1 MHALIVDDHAFVC
14 VGLKATLL
22 DGLSDIKV
30 STASDG
36 TRALDILLNDSIDLA
51 VIDLFMPGG
60 DGGFDF
66 IDTVCQ
72 TYPRLPIIVLSAS
85 ESPAHIRK
93 CLDIGAMGFV
103 TKSAP
108 KEILFTA
115 ITKVLTGHRYIP
127 EALLAIQKNNGQG
140 EGGLE
145 EKVDGVTELLTER
158 QLDILKLISPYF
170 FANRVVNFCNS
181 RSSSVPE
188 KLALKP
194 SELEGGLDIML
205 ITPLCAFAPYNAV
218 AGPKITSILSTS
230 SDD

>member
-1 MHALIVDDHAFVC
+1 MHALIVDDHALVC

-36 TRALDILLNDSIDLA
+36 AKALDILLNDSIDLA

-72 TYPRLPIIVLSAS
+72 TYPKLPIIVLSAS
-85 ESPAHIRK
+85 ENPAHIRK
-93 CLDIGAMGFV
+93 CLDIGAKGFV

-115 ITKVLTGHRYIP
+115 ITKVLAGDRYIP
-127 EALLAIQKNNGQG
+127 SALLTAQG
-140 EGGLE
+140 D
-145 EKVDGVTELLTER
+145 DGRGNSDLQASADNVTQLLTER
-158 QLDILKLISPYF
+158 QLEILALISKGLSNKLIARELFLSENTVKVHVSAILRALSLSNRTQAGLVGQKLEIIKVAQLSP
-170 FANRVVNFCNS
+170 N
-181 RSSSVPE
+181 
-188 KLALKP
+188 
-194 SELEGGLDIML
+194 GGL
-205 ITPLCAFAPYNAV
+205 
-218 AGPKITSILSTS
+218 
-230 SDD
+230 

>member
-1 MHALIVDDHAFVC
+1 MHTLIVDDHAFVC

-36 TRALDILLNDSIDLA
+36 AKALDILLNGSIDLA

-72 TYPRLPIIVLSAS
+72 TYPKLPIIVLSAS
-85 ESPAHIRK
+85 ENPAHIRK
-93 CLDIGAMGFV
+93 CLDIGAKGFV

-115 ITKVLTGHRYIP
+115 ITKVLAGDRYIP
-127 EALLAIQKNNGQG
+127 SALLTAQG
-140 EGGLE
+140 DGGRGNS
-145 EKVDGVTELLTER
+145 DFQASADNVTQLLTER
-158 QLDILKLISPYF
+158 QLEILALISKGLSNKLIARELFLSENTVKVHVS
-170 FANRVVNFCNS
+170 AILRALSLSNRTQAGLVGQ
-181 RSSSVPE
+181 
-188 KLALKP
+188 KLEIIKVAQL
-194 SELEGGLDIML
+194 SENGGL
-205 ITPLCAFAPYNAV
+205 
-218 AGPKITSILSTS
+218 
-230 SDD
+230 

>member
-158 QLDILKLISPYF
+158 QLDILKLISKGLSNKLIARELF
-170 FANRVVNFCNS
+170 LSENTVKVHVSAILRALSLSNRTQAGLVGQ
-181 RSSSVPE
+181 
-188 KLALKP
+188 KLELIQATQL
-194 SELEGGLDIML
+194 SENGEL
-205 ITPLCAFAPYNAV
+205 
-218 AGPKITSILSTS
+218 
-230 SDD
+230 

>member
-1 MHALIVDDHAFVC
+1 MHTLIVDDHAFVC

-36 TRALDILLNDSIDLA
+36 AKALDILLNNSIDLA

-72 TYPRLPIIVLSAS
+72 TYPKLPIIVLSAS
-85 ESPAHIRK
+85 ENPAHIRK
-93 CLDIGAMGFV
+93 CLDIGAKGFV

-115 ITKVLTGHRYIP
+115 ITKVLAGDRYIP
-127 EALLAIQKNNGQG
+127 SALLTAQG
-140 EGGLE
+140 DGGRGNSDLQASA
-145 EKVDGVTELLTER
+145 DNVTQLLTER
-158 QLDILKLISPYF
+158 QLEILALISKGFSNKLIARELFLSENTVKVHVS
-170 FANRVVNFCNS
+170 AILRALSLSNRTQAGLVGQ
-181 RSSSVPE
+181 
-188 KLALKP
+188 KLEIIKVAQL
-194 SELEGGLDIML
+194 SENGGL
-205 ITPLCAFAPYNAV
+205 
-218 AGPKITSILSTS
+218 
-230 SDD
+230 

>member
-1 MHALIVDDHAFVC
+1 MHTLIVDDHAFVC

-36 TRALDILLNDSIDLA
+36 AKALDILLNDSIDLA

-72 TYPRLPIIVLSAS
+72 TYPKLPIIVLSAS
-85 ESPAHIRK
+85 ENPAHIRK
-93 CLDIGAMGFV
+93 CLDIGAKGFV

-115 ITKVLTGHRYIP
+115 ITKVLAGDRYIP
-127 EALLAIQKNNGQG
+127 SALLTAQG
-140 EGGLE
+140 DGGRGNSDLQASA
-145 EKVDGVTELLTER
+145 DNVTQLLTER
-158 QLDILKLISPYF
+158 QLEILALISKGLSNKLIARELFLSENTVKVHVS
-170 FANRVVNFCNS
+170 AILRALSLSNRTQAGLVGQQLEIIKVAQ
-181 RSSSVPE
+181 
-188 KLALKP
+188 L
-194 SELEGGLDIML
+194 SENGGL
-205 ITPLCAFAPYNAV
+205 
-218 AGPKITSILSTS
+218 
-230 SDD
+230 

>member
-1 MHALIVDDHAFVC
+1 MHTLIVDDHAFVC

-36 TRALDILLNDSIDLA
+36 AKALDILLNGSIDLA

-72 TYPRLPIIVLSAS
+72 TYPKLPIIVLSAS
-85 ESPAHIRK
+85 ENPAHIRK
-93 CLDIGAMGFV
+93 CLDIGAKGFV

-115 ITKVLTGHRYIP
+115 ITKVLAGDRYIP
-127 EALLAIQKNNGQG
+127 SALLTAQG
-140 EGGLE
+140 DGGRGNSDLQASA
-145 EKVDGVTELLTER
+145 DNVTQLLTER
-158 QLDILKLISPYF
+158 QLEILALISKGLSNKLIARELFLSENTVKVHVSAILRALSLSNRTQAGLVGQKLEIIKVAQLSP
-170 FANRVVNFCNS
+170 N
-181 RSSSVPE
+181 
-188 KLALKP
+188 
-194 SELEGGLDIML
+194 GG
-205 ITPLCAFAPYNAV
+205 
-218 AGPKITSILSTS
+218 S
-230 SDD
+230 

>member
-1 MHALIVDDHAFVC
+1 MHTLIVDDHAFVC

-36 TRALDILLNDSIDLA
+36 TKALDILLNDSIDLA

-72 TYPRLPIIVLSAS
+72 TYPQLPIIVLSAS
-85 ESPAHIRK
+85 ENPAHIRK
-93 CLDIGAMGFV
+93 CLDIGAKGFV

-115 ITKVLTGHRYIP
+115 ITKVLAGDRYIP
-127 EALLAIQKNNGQG
+127 SALLTASGD
-140 EGGLE
+140 GGRGNSDLQASA
-145 EKVDGVTELLTER
+145 DNTTQLLTER
-158 QLDILKLISPYF
+158 QLEILALISKGLSNKLIARELFLSENTVKVHVS
-170 FANRVVNFCNS
+170 AILRALSLSNRTQAGLVGQ
-181 RSSSVPE
+181 
-188 KLALKP
+188 KLEIIKVAQL
-194 SELEGGLDIML
+194 SENGGL
-205 ITPLCAFAPYNAV
+205 
-218 AGPKITSILSTS
+218 
-230 SDD
+230 

>member
-1 MHALIVDDHAFVC
+1 MHTLIVDDHAFVC

-36 TRALDILLNDSIDLA
+36 AKALDILLNNSIDLA

-72 TYPRLPIIVLSAS
+72 TYPKLPIIVLSAS
-85 ESPAHIRK
+85 ENPAHIRK
-93 CLDIGAMGFV
+93 CLDIGAKGFV

-115 ITKVLTGHRYIP
+115 ITKVLAGDRYIP
-127 EALLAIQKNNGQG
+127 SALLTAQG
-140 EGGLE
+140 DGGRGNSDLQASA
-145 EKVDGVTELLTER
+145 DNVTQLLTER
-158 QLDILKLISPYF
+158 QLEILALISKGLSNKLIARELFLSENTVKVHVSAILRALSLSNRTQAGLVGQKLEILKVAQL
-170 FANRVVNFCNS
+170 
-181 RSSSVPE
+181 
-188 KLALKP
+188 
-194 SELEGGLDIML
+194 SENGGL
-205 ITPLCAFAPYNAV
+205 
-218 AGPKITSILSTS
+218 
-230 SDD
+230 

>member
-1 MHALIVDDHAFVC
+1 MHTLIVDDHAFVC

-36 TRALDILLNDSIDLA
+36 AKALNILLNDSIDLA

-72 TYPRLPIIVLSAS
+72 TYPKLPIIVLSAS
-85 ESPAHIRK
+85 ENPAHIRK
-93 CLDIGAMGFV
+93 CLDIGAKGFV

-115 ITKVLTGHRYIP
+115 ITKVLAGDRYIP
-127 EALLAIQKNNGQG
+127 SALLTAQG
-140 EGGLE
+140 DGGRGNSDLQASA
-145 EKVDGVTELLTER
+145 DNVTQLLTER
-158 QLDILKLISPYF
+158 QLEILALISKGFSNKLIARELFLSENTVKVHVS
-170 FANRVVNFCNS
+170 AILRALSLSNRTQAGLVGQ
-181 RSSSVPE
+181 
-188 KLALKP
+188 KLEIIKVAQL
-194 SELEGGLDIML
+194 SENGGL
-205 ITPLCAFAPYNAV
+205 
-218 AGPKITSILSTS
+218 
-230 SDD
+230 

>member
-36 TRALDILLNDSIDLA
+36 AKALDILLNGSIDLA

-72 TYPRLPIIVLSAS
+72 TYPKLPIIVLSAS
-85 ESPAHIRK
+85 ENPAHIRK
-93 CLDIGAMGFV
+93 CLDIGAKGFV

-115 ITKVLTGHRYIP
+115 ITKVLAGDRYIP
-127 EALLAIQKNNGQG
+127 SALLTAQG
-140 EGGLE
+140 DGGRGNS
-145 EKVDGVTELLTER
+145 DFQASADNVTQLLTER
-158 QLDILKLISPYF
+158 QLEILALISKGLSNKLIARDLFLSENTVKVHVS
-170 FANRVVNFCNS
+170 AILRALSLSNRTQAGLVGQ
-181 RSSSVPE
+181 
-188 KLALKP
+188 KLEIIKVAQL
-194 SELEGGLDIML
+194 SENGGL
-205 ITPLCAFAPYNAV
+205 
-218 AGPKITSILSTS
+218 
-230 SDD
+230 

>member
-1 MHALIVDDHAFVC
+1 MHTLIVDDHAFVC

-36 TRALDILLNDSIDLA
+36 AKALDILLNGSIDLA

-72 TYPRLPIIVLSAS
+72 TYPKLPIIVLSAS
-85 ESPAHIRK
+85 ENPAHIRK
-93 CLDIGAMGFV
+93 CLDIGAKGFV

-115 ITKVLTGHRYIP
+115 ITKVLAGDRYIP
-127 EALLAIQKNNGQG
+127 SALLTAQG
-140 EGGLE
+140 DGGRGNSDLQASA
-145 EKVDGVTELLTER
+145 DNVTQLLTER
-158 QLDILKLISPYF
+158 QLEILALISKGLSNKLIARELFLSENTVKVHVSAILRALSLSNRTQAGLVGQKLEILKVAQLSQ
-170 FANRVVNFCNS
+170 N
-181 RSSSVPE
+181 
-188 KLALKP
+188 
-194 SELEGGLDIML
+194 GGL
-205 ITPLCAFAPYNAV
+205 
-218 AGPKITSILSTS
+218 
-230 SDD
+230 

>member
-36 TRALDILLNDSIDLA
+36 AKALDILLNDSIDLA

-72 TYPRLPIIVLSAS
+72 TYPQLPIIVLSAS
-85 ESPAHIRK
+85 ENPAHIRK
-93 CLDIGAMGFV
+93 CLDIGAKGFV

-115 ITKVLTGHRYIP
+115 ITKVLAGDRYIP
-127 EALLAIQKNNGQG
+127 SALLTAQG
-140 EGGLE
+140 DGGRGNSDLQASA
-145 EKVDGVTELLTER
+145 DNVTQLLTER
-158 QLDILKLISPYF
+158 QLEILALISKGLSNKLIARELFLSENTVKVHVS
-170 FANRVVNFCNS
+170 AILRALSLSNRTQAGLVGQ
-181 RSSSVPE
+181 
-188 KLALKP
+188 KLEIIKVAQL
-194 SELEGGLDIML
+194 SQNGGL
-205 ITPLCAFAPYNAV
+205 
-218 AGPKITSILSTS
+218 
-230 SDD
+230 

>member
-36 TRALDILLNDSIDLA
+36 AKALDILLNDSIDLA

-72 TYPRLPIIVLSAS
+72 TYPKLPIIVLSAS
-85 ESPAHIRK
+85 ENPAHIRK
-93 CLDIGAMGFV
+93 CLDIGAKGFV

-115 ITKVLTGHRYIP
+115 ITKVLAGDRYIP
-127 EALLAIQKNNGQG
+127 SALLTAQG
-140 EGGLE
+140 DGGRGNSDLQASA
-145 EKVDGVTELLTER
+145 DNVTQLLTER
-158 QLDILKLISPYF
+158 QLEILALISKGLSNKLIARELFLSENTVKVHVSAILRALSLSNRTQAGLVGQKLEIIKVAQLSP
-170 FANRVVNFCNS
+170 N
-181 RSSSVPE
+181 
-188 KLALKP
+188 
-194 SELEGGLDIML
+194 GGL
-205 ITPLCAFAPYNAV
+205 
-218 AGPKITSILSTS
+218 
-230 SDD
+230 

>member
-1 MHALIVDDHAFVC
+1 MHTLIVDDHAFVC

-36 TRALDILLNDSIDLA
+36 AKALDILLNDSTDLA

-72 TYPRLPIIVLSAS
+72 TYPKLPILVLSAS
-85 ESPAHIRK
+85 ENPAHIRK
-93 CLDIGAMGFV
+93 CLDIGAKGFV

-115 ITKVLTGHRYIP
+115 ITKVLAGDRYIP
-127 EALLAIQKNNGQG
+127 SALLTAQG
-140 EGGLE
+140 DGGRGNSDLQASA
-145 EKVDGVTELLTER
+145 DNIAQLLTER
-158 QLDILKLISPYF
+158 QLEILALISKGLSNKLIARELFLSENTVKVHVS
-170 FANRVVNFCNS
+170 AILRALSLSNRTQAGLVGQ
-181 RSSSVPE
+181 
-188 KLALKP
+188 KLEIIKVAQL
-194 SELEGGLDIML
+194 SENGGL
-205 ITPLCAFAPYNAV
+205 
-218 AGPKITSILSTS
+218 
-230 SDD
+230 

>member
-36 TRALDILLNDSIDLA
+36 TKALDILLNDSIDLA
-51 VIDLFMPGG
+51 VIDLFMPSG

-72 TYPRLPIIVLSAS
+72 TYPRLPVIVLSAS
-85 ESPAHIRK
+85 ESPTHIRK

-103 TKSAP
+103 AKSAP

-115 ITKVLTGHRYIP
+115 ITKVLTGRRYIP
-127 EALLAIQKNNGQG
+127 EALLSIQNNNGQG
-140 EGGLE
+140 EEDLE
-145 EKVDGVTELLTER
+145 KKVDGITELLTER
-158 QLDILKLISPYF
+158 QLDILKLISKGLSNKLIARELF
-170 FANRVVNFCNS
+170 LSENTVKVHVSAILRALSLSNRTQVGLVGQ
-181 RSSSVPE
+181 
-188 KLALKP
+188 KLEIIKAAQL
-194 SELEGGLDIML
+194 SENGGL
-205 ITPLCAFAPYNAV
+205 
-218 AGPKITSILSTS
+218 
-230 SDD
+230 

>member
-1 MHALIVDDHAFVC
+1 MHTRIVDDHAFVC

-36 TRALDILLNDSIDLA
+36 AKALDILLNDSIDLA

-72 TYPRLPIIVLSAS
+72 TYPKLPIIVLSAS
-85 ESPAHIRK
+85 ENPAHIRK
-93 CLDIGAMGFV
+93 CLDIGAKGFV

-115 ITKVLTGHRYIP
+115 ITKVLAGDRYIP
-127 EALLAIQKNNGQG
+127 SALLTAQG
-140 EGGLE
+140 DGGRGNSDLQASA
-145 EKVDGVTELLTER
+145 DNVTQLLTER
-158 QLDILKLISPYF
+158 QLEILALISKGLSNKLIARELFLSENTVKVHVSAILRALSLSNRTQAGLVGQKLEILKVAQLSQ
-170 FANRVVNFCNS
+170 N
-181 RSSSVPE
+181 
-188 KLALKP
+188 
-194 SELEGGLDIML
+194 GGL
-205 ITPLCAFAPYNAV
+205 
-218 AGPKITSILSTS
+218 
-230 SDD
+230 

>member
-1 MHALIVDDHAFVC
+1 MHTLIVDDHAFVC

-36 TRALDILLNDSIDLA
+36 TKALDILRNDSIDLA

-72 TYPRLPIIVLSAS
+72 TYPKLPIIVLSAS
-85 ESPAHIRK
+85 ENPAHIRK
-93 CLDIGAMGFV
+93 CLDIGAKGFV

-115 ITKVLTGHRYIP
+115 ITKVLAGDRYIP
-127 EALLAIQKNNGQG
+127 SALLTAQG
-140 EGGLE
+140 DGGRGNSDLQASA
-145 EKVDGVTELLTER
+145 DNVTQLLTER
-158 QLDILKLISPYF
+158 QLEILALISKGLSNKLIARELFLSENTVKVHVS
-170 FANRVVNFCNS
+170 AILRALSLSNRTQAGLVGQ
-181 RSSSVPE
+181 
-188 KLALKP
+188 KLEIIKVAQL
-194 SELEGGLDIML
+194 SENGGL
-205 ITPLCAFAPYNAV
+205 
-218 AGPKITSILSTS
+218 
-230 SDD
+230 

>member
-1 MHALIVDDHAFVC
+1 MHTLIVDDHAVVC

-36 TRALDILLNDSIDLA
+36 AKALDILLNGSIDLA

-72 TYPRLPIIVLSAS
+72 TYPKLPIIVLSAS
-85 ESPAHIRK
+85 ENPAHIRK
-93 CLDIGAMGFV
+93 CLDIGAKGFV

-115 ITKVLTGHRYIP
+115 ITKVLAGDRYIP
-127 EALLAIQKNNGQG
+127 SALLTAQG
-140 EGGLE
+140 DGGRGNSDLQASA
-145 EKVDGVTELLTER
+145 DNVTQLLTER
-158 QLDILKLISPYF
+158 QLEILALTSKGLSNKLIARELFLSENTVKVHVSAILRALSLSNRTQAGLVGQKLEILKVAQLSQ
-170 FANRVVNFCNS
+170 N
-181 RSSSVPE
+181 
-188 KLALKP
+188 
-194 SELEGGLDIML
+194 GGL
-205 ITPLCAFAPYNAV
+205 
-218 AGPKITSILSTS
+218 
-230 SDD
+230 

>member
-1 MHALIVDDHAFVC
+1 MHALIVDDHALVC

-36 TRALDILLNDSIDLA
+36 AKALDILLNGSIDLA

-72 TYPRLPIIVLSAS
+72 TYPKLPIIVLSAS
-85 ESPAHIRK
+85 ENPAHIRK
-93 CLDIGAMGFV
+93 CLDIGAKGFV

-115 ITKVLTGHRYIP
+115 ITKVLAGDRYIP
-127 EALLAIQKNNGQG
+127 SALLTAQG
-140 EGGLE
+140 DGGRGNSDLQASA
-145 EKVDGVTELLTER
+145 DNVTQLLTER
-158 QLDILKLISPYF
+158 QLEILALISKGLSNKLIARELFLSENTVKVHVSAILRALSLSNRTQAGLVGQKLEIIKVAQLSP
-170 FANRVVNFCNS
+170 N
-181 RSSSVPE
+181 
-188 KLALKP
+188 
-194 SELEGGLDIML
+194 GG
-205 ITPLCAFAPYNAV
+205 
-218 AGPKITSILSTS
+218 S
-230 SDD
+230 

>member
-1 MHALIVDDHAFVC
+1 MHTLIVDDHAFVC

-36 TRALDILLNDSIDLA
+36 AKALDILLNDSIDLA

-72 TYPRLPIIVLSAS
+72 TYPQLPIIVLSAS
-85 ESPAHIRK
+85 ENPAHIRK
-93 CLDIGAMGFV
+93 CLDIGAKGFV

-115 ITKVLTGHRYIP
+115 ITKVLAGDRYIP
-127 EALLAIQKNNGQG
+127 SALLTAQG
-140 EGGLE
+140 DGGRGNS
-145 EKVDGVTELLTER
+145 DFQASADNVTQLLTER
-158 QLDILKLISPYF
+158 QLEILALISKGLSNKLIARELFLSENTVKVHVS
-170 FANRVVNFCNS
+170 AILRALSLSNRTQAGLVGQ
-181 RSSSVPE
+181 
-188 KLALKP
+188 KLEIIKVAQL
-194 SELEGGLDIML
+194 SENGGL
-205 ITPLCAFAPYNAV
+205 
-218 AGPKITSILSTS
+218 
-230 SDD
+230 

>member
-36 TRALDILLNDSIDLA
+36 AKALDILLNDSIDLA

-72 TYPRLPIIVLSAS
+72 TYPKLPIIVLSAS
-85 ESPAHIRK
+85 ENPAHIRK
-93 CLDIGAMGFV
+93 CLDIGAKGFV

-115 ITKVLTGHRYIP
+115 ITKVLAGDRYIP
-127 EALLAIQKNNGQG
+127 SALLTAQGDGGRGNSDLQASADNVIQ
-140 EGGLE
+140 
-145 EKVDGVTELLTER
+145 LLTER
-158 QLDILKLISPYF
+158 QLEILALISKGLSNKLIARELFLSENTVKVHVSAILRALSLSNRTQAGLVGQKLEILKVAQLSQ
-170 FANRVVNFCNS
+170 N
-181 RSSSVPE
+181 
-188 KLALKP
+188 
-194 SELEGGLDIML
+194 GGL
-205 ITPLCAFAPYNAV
+205 
-218 AGPKITSILSTS
+218 
-230 SDD
+230 

>member
-1 MHALIVDDHAFVC
+1 MHTLIVDDHAFVC

-36 TRALDILLNDSIDLA
+36 AKALDILLNDSIDLA

-72 TYPRLPIIVLSAS
+72 TYPKLPIIVLSAS
-85 ESPAHIRK
+85 ENPAHIRK
-93 CLDIGAMGFV
+93 CLDIVAKGFV

-115 ITKVLTGHRYIP
+115 ITKVLAGDRYIP
-127 EALLAIQKNNGQG
+127 SALLTAQG
-140 EGGLE
+140 DGGRGNSDLQASA
-145 EKVDGVTELLTER
+145 DNVTQLLTER
-158 QLDILKLISPYF
+158 QLEILALISKGLSNKLIARELFLSENTVKVHVS
-170 FANRVVNFCNS
+170 AILRALSLSNRTQAGLVGQ
-181 RSSSVPE
+181 
-188 KLALKP
+188 KLEIIKVAQL
-194 SELEGGLDIML
+194 SENGGL
-205 ITPLCAFAPYNAV
+205 
-218 AGPKITSILSTS
+218 
-230 SDD
+230 

>member
-1 MHALIVDDHAFVC
+1 MHMLIVDDHAFVC

-36 TRALDILLNDSIDLA
+36 AKALDILLNDSIDLA

-72 TYPRLPIIVLSAS
+72 TYPKLPIIVLSAS
-85 ESPAHIRK
+85 ENPAHIRK
-93 CLDIGAMGFV
+93 CLDIGAKGFV

-115 ITKVLTGHRYIP
+115 ITKVLAGDRYIP
-127 EALLAIQKNNGQG
+127 NALLTAQEDCGRGNSDLQASADN
-140 EGGLE
+140 
-145 EKVDGVTELLTER
+145 VTQLLTER
-158 QLDILKLISPYF
+158 QLEILALISKGLSNKLIARELFLSENTVKVHVS
-170 FANRVVNFCNS
+170 AILRALSLSNRTQAGLVGQ
-181 RSSSVPE
+181 
-188 KLALKP
+188 KLEIIKATQL
-194 SELEGGLDIML
+194 SENGG
-205 ITPLCAFAPYNAV
+205 F
-218 AGPKITSILSTS
+218 
-230 SDD
+230 

>member
-1 MHALIVDDHAFVC
+1 MHTLIVDDHDFVC

-36 TRALDILLNDSIDLA
+36 AKALDILLNDSVDLA

-72 TYPRLPIIVLSAS
+72 TYPKLPIIVLSAS
-85 ESPAHIRK
+85 ENPAHIRK
-93 CLDIGAMGFV
+93 CLDIGAKGFV

-115 ITKVLTGHRYIP
+115 ITKVLAGDRYIP
-127 EALLAIQKNNGQG
+127 SALLTTQG
-140 EGGLE
+140 DGGRGNSDLQASA
-145 EKVDGVTELLTER
+145 DNTTQLLTER
-158 QLDILKLISPYF
+158 QLEILALISKGLSNKLIARELFLSENTVKVHVS
-170 FANRVVNFCNS
+170 AILRALSLSNRTQAGLVGQ
-181 RSSSVPE
+181 
-188 KLALKP
+188 KLEIIKVAQL
-194 SELEGGLDIML
+194 SENGGL
-205 ITPLCAFAPYNAV
+205 
-218 AGPKITSILSTS
+218 
-230 SDD
+230 

>member
-1 MHALIVDDHAFVC
+1 MHTLIVDDHAFVC

-36 TRALDILLNDSIDLA
+36 AKALDILLNDSIDLA

-72 TYPRLPIIVLSAS
+72 TYPKLPIIVLSAS
-85 ESPAHIRK
+85 ENPAHIRK
-93 CLDIGAMGFV
+93 CLDIGAKGFV

-115 ITKVLTGHRYIP
+115 ITKVLAGDRYIP
-127 EALLAIQKNNGQG
+127 SALLTAQG
-140 EGGLE
+140 DGGRGNS
-145 EKVDGVTELLTER
+145 DFQASADNVTQVLTER
-158 QLDILKLISPYF
+158 QLEILALISRGLSNKLIARELFLSENTVKVHVS
-170 FANRVVNFCNS
+170 AILRALSLSNRTQAGLVGQ
-181 RSSSVPE
+181 
-188 KLALKP
+188 KLEIIKVAQL
-194 SELEGGLDIML
+194 SENGGL
-205 ITPLCAFAPYNAV
+205 
-218 AGPKITSILSTS
+218 
-230 SDD
+230 